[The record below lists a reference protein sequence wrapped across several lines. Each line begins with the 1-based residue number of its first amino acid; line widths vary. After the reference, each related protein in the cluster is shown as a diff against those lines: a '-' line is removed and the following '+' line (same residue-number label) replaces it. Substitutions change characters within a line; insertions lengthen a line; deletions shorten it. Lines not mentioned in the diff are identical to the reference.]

1 MPWEKNFDVEQ
12 VLGRAMEAFWARGYE
27 ATSIQDLVRATGV
40 NRASL
45 YATYGDKRE
54 IFLAS
59 LKKYDSSVRRKML
72 SELSNGDRPR
82 EAIEAVFDKFI
93 SQASNANAN
102 WGCLITNTALE
113 LAAHDSEIAQFV
125 NTAQDDMAR
134 FFQGMIERGK
144 ITGQIGAHVDAAQ
157 LARMLLAIL
166 LGLLVM
172 LRSRPDAN
180 YLNEVKSS
188 ALSLL

>member
-12 VLGRAMEAFWARGYE
+12 ALNRAMQSFWARGYE
-27 ATSIQDLVRATGV
+27 ATSIQDLVNATGV

-72 SELSNGDRPR
+72 SELSNADRPR

-93 SQASNANAN
+93 SQSSNANAN

-113 LAAHDSEIAQFV
+113 LAAHDAEIARFV
-125 NTAQDDMAR
+125 NAAQDDMAR
-134 FFQGMIERGK
+134 FFEGMIERGK
-144 ITGQIGAHVDAAQ
+144 ITGQIDAQVDAGQ
-157 LARMLLAIL
+157 LARMILAIL

-180 YLNEVKSS
+180 YLNEIKSS

>member
-1 MPWEKNFDVEQ
+1 MGKNFDVEQ
-12 VLGRAMEAFWARGYE
+12 ALNRAMQTFWARGYE
-27 ATSIQDLVRATGV
+27 ATSIQDLVNATGV

-59 LKKYDSSVRRKML
+59 LKKYDSSVRKKML
-72 SELSNGDRPR
+72 SELSNADRPR

-93 SQASNANAN
+93 SQSSNANAN

-113 LAAHDSEIAQFV
+113 LAAHDAEIARFV
-125 NTAQDDMAR
+125 NAAQDDMAR
-134 FFQGMIERGK
+134 FFEGMIERGK
-144 ITGQIGAHVDAAQ
+144 IAGQIDAQVDAGQ
-157 LARMLLAIL
+157 LARMILAIL

-180 YLNEVKSS
+180 YLNEIKSS

>member
-12 VLGRAMEAFWARGYE
+12 ALNRAMQTFWARGYE
-27 ATSIQDLVRATGV
+27 ATSIQDLVNATGV

-72 SELSNGDRPR
+72 SELSNADRPR

-93 SQASNANAN
+93 SQSSNANAN

-113 LAAHDSEIAQFV
+113 LAAHDAEIARFV
-125 NTAQDDMAR
+125 NAAQDDMAR
-134 FFQGMIERGK
+134 FFEGMIERGK
-144 ITGQIGAHVDAAQ
+144 ITGQIDAQVDAGQ
-157 LARMLLAIL
+157 LARMILAIL

-172 LRSRPDAN
+172 LRSRPDAS
-180 YLNEVKSS
+180 YLNEIKSS

>member
-12 VLGRAMEAFWARGYE
+12 ALNRAMEAFWARGYE
-27 ATSIQDLVRATGV
+27 ATSIQDLVNATGV

-54 IFLAS
+54 IFFAS
-59 LKKYDSSVRRKML
+59 LKKYDSSIRKKML
-72 SELSNGDRPR
+72 LELSNGDSPR

-93 SQASNANAN
+93 SQSSNANAN

-113 LAAHDSEIAQFV
+113 LAAHDTEIAQFV
-125 NTAQDDMAR
+125 NEAQDDIAR
-134 FFQGMIERGK
+134 FFEEMIERGK
-144 ITGQIGAHVDAAQ
+144 ITGQIDAHADSGQ
-157 LARMLLAIL
+157 LARLILAIF
-166 LGLLVM
+166 LGLLAM

-180 YLNEVKSS
+180 YLNEVKAS

>member
-12 VLGRAMEAFWARGYE
+12 ALNRAMQTFWARGYE
-27 ATSIQDLVRATGV
+27 ATSIQDLVNATGV

-59 LKKYDSSVRRKML
+59 LKKYDSSVRKKML
-72 SELSNGDRPR
+72 SELSNADRPR

-93 SQASNANAN
+93 SQSSNANAN

-113 LAAHDSEIAQFV
+113 LAAHDAEIARFV
-125 NTAQDDMAR
+125 NAAQDDMAR
-134 FFQGMIERGK
+134 FFEGMIERGK
-144 ITGQIGAHVDAAQ
+144 IAGQIDAQVDAGQ
-157 LARMLLAIL
+157 LARMILAIL

-180 YLNEVKSS
+180 YLNEIKSS

>member
-12 VLGRAMEAFWARGYE
+12 ALNRAMQTFWARGYE
-27 ATSIQDLVRATGV
+27 ATSIQDLVNATGV

-72 SELSNGDRPR
+72 SELSNADRPR

-93 SQASNANAN
+93 SQSSNANAN

-113 LAAHDSEIAQFV
+113 LAAHDAEIARFV
-125 NTAQDDMAR
+125 NAAQDDMAR
-134 FFQGMIERGK
+134 FFEGMIERGK
-144 ITGQIGAHVDAAQ
+144 IAGQIDAQVDAGQ
-157 LARMLLAIL
+157 LARMILAIL

-180 YLNEVKSS
+180 YLNEIKSS

>member
-1 MPWEKNFDVEQ
+1 MPWGKNFDVEQ
-12 VLGRAMEAFWARGYE
+12 VLNRAMQAFWARGYE
-27 ATSIQDLVRATGV
+27 ATSIQDLVNATGV

-59 LKKYDSSVRRKML
+59 LKKYDSSVRSKML
-72 SELSNGDRPR
+72 SELSNADGPR

-93 SQASNANAN
+93 SQSSTANAN

-113 LAAHDSEIAQFV
+113 LAAHDAEIARLV
-125 NTAQDDMAR
+125 NAAQDDMAR
-134 FFQGMIERGK
+134 FFEGMIERGK
-144 ITGQIGAHVDAAQ
+144 ITGQIDVQVDAGQ
-157 LARMLLAIL
+157 LARIILAIL
-166 LGLLVM
+166 LGLLVL
-172 LRSRPDAN
+172 LRSRPDAS
-180 YLNEVKSS
+180 YLNEIKSS